1 MKKEGPFARV
11 GCRALAALAMLRAAA
26 GCNYDFDLQ
35 GLAPPLLDSGSGEGG
50 AAGSGR
56 SDAAPGKAG
65 SAGAGAP
72 DAGRVDGRAGD
83 AAAGAAGTGAGGSGG
98 SSGAGGSGATG
109 GSGGASGSAGAG
121 GAGGVGG
128 ASGSA
133 GTGGAGGA
141 GAAGG
146 STIDASIDGSGGGG
160 ASGGAGTGGAGTGGR
175 AGTAGTGGSG
185 GTGTAGTDGGAGAAG
200 TGGGAGTG
208 GTGTGGTGTGG
219 TGTGGAGGTTPP
231 DGGRPIDVRGD
242 LFADRGSPPFD
253 CASVGGRIYEDH
265 CYYAMTTP
273 VTWEIGAKQA
283 CAAPAHLVTLT
294 TAGEHTF
301 VTSILADQSR
311 WIGLYRPTGSPKNPS
326 AFEWITGEAT
336 TITRWYSSNGEPDF
350 DGECVRLGPTN
361 NWGDN
366 PCSAAFPVICE
377 RE

>member
-1 MKKEGPFARV
+1 MAKESPFARA
-11 GCRALAALAMLRAAA
+11 GCRVLAALAIFRAVA

-56 SDAAPGKAG
+56 SDGAGGGAGKSGA
-65 SAGAGAP
+65 AGAGAADASRGDGRGGAGA
-72 DAGRVDGRAGD
+72 DAGTADSGAG
-83 AAAGAAGTGAGGSGG
+83 GGGGSSGSGGSGG
-98 SSGAGGSGATG
+98 TG
-109 GSGGASGSAGAG
+109 GAAGNSGASGSAGVG
-121 GAGGVGG
+121 GASGTGGVGG
-128 ASGSA
+128 AG
-133 GTGGAGGA
+133 GTGG
-141 GAAGG
+141 
-146 STIDASIDGSGGGG
+146 STVDASIDGSGGSG
-160 ASGGAGTGGAGTGGR
+160 ASGGAGTGGTGTGGTGAGG
-175 AGTAGTGGSG
+175 AGTAGTGGSA
-185 GTGTAGTDGGAGAAG
+185 GTGTAG

-219 TGTGGAGGTTPP
+219 AAGGTTPP
-231 DGGRPIDVRGD
+231 DGGKPIDVRID
-242 LFADRGSPPFD
+242 LFADRGAPPFD
-253 CASVGGRIYEDH
+253 CDSVGGRIYENH

-273 VTWEIGAKQA
+273 VSWEVGAKQA

-294 TAGEHTF
+294 SAGEHTF
-301 VTSILADQSR
+301 VTSILPDQSR

-326 AFEWITGEAT
+326 AFVWITGEAT

-366 PCSAAFPVICE
+366 PCSTAFPVICE